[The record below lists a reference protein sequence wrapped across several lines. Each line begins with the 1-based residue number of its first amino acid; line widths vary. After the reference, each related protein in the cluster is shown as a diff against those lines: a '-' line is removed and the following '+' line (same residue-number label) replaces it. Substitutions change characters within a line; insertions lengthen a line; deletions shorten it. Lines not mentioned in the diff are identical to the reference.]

1 MRLSATLFVCMGI
14 SFISGI
20 GIARSSYPSVGDLEV
35 ALHLSPGQQLPKDVQ
50 ASSGIIFH
58 SYYDGARELNDGR
71 YAIIVRLAP

>member
-1 MRLSATLFVCMGI
+1 MMFVLSLLVGMAHAHS
-14 SFISGI
+14 SFPTVI
-20 GIARSSYPSVGDLEV
+20 DLEA

-71 YAIIVRLAP
+71 YAIIVRLAR